1 MDPALAHVFL
11 ASVPAAARPRFEAWT
26 ELAVVLEERVTSAR
40 TAWPSL
46 EVSLPA
52 FITHVAQ
59 RIDPDAQVGKLAEL
73 RVADMYLVFAATR
86 GDTTALGQLERAY
99 FRRLAPVVGRV
110 APEAADLVVAELRET
125 LLLPNKP
132 GGGLGS
138 YAGQADL
145 FTWLR
150 VCAVRIAVQLH
161 RRAGRQ
167 PRMEQEVLETLCV
180 GDAIGGAPE
189 LDHERQRFA
198 EAVREAVELAFAH
211 LPASEKTLLLQHYV
225 DGLTTEQLGRMR
237 GVHRVTV
244 SRRLVRARRQLLAAA
259 RSHLVD
265 QLALSTSECDS
276 VLRLVR
282 SQLDI
287 TLERVLG

>member
-1 MDPALAHVFL
+1 MDVALAPVFL
-11 ASVPAAARPRFEAWT
+11 ASLPAAARSRFEAWP
-26 ELAVVLEERVTSAR
+26 ELPAVLDERVASAR
-40 TAWPSL
+40 AAWPSL
-46 EVSLPA
+46 EVSLPD

-59 RIDPDAQVGKLAEL
+59 RIDPAAQVGKLAEL
-73 RVADMYLVFAATR
+73 RVSDMYLVFASTR
-86 GDTTALGQLERAY
+86 GDDAALGQLERAY
-99 FRRLAPVVGRV
+99 FRRLAPAVGRV
-110 APEAADLVVAELRET
+110 APEASDLVLAELRET
-125 LLLPNKP
+125 LLLPTKP
-132 GGGLGS
+132 GGGLAS

-150 VCAVRIAVQLH
+150 VCAVRIAVQIH

-167 PRMEQEVLETLCV
+167 PSMEQEVLENLCV
-180 GDAIGGAPE
+180 TDAIGGAPE

-198 EAVREAVELAFAH
+198 DAVREAVESAFAR
-211 LPASEKTLLLQHYV
+211 LPTADKTLLLQHYV

-259 RSHLVD
+259 RSHLVE
-265 QLALSTSECDS
+265 QLSLSTSECDS